1 MVRCENDYFA
11 FSYNK
16 NRYIGVKRDESGEI
30 LGIKNNSS
38 RYSLCAIVLRYNDCK
53 SSLHNLS
60 NYHITN
66 KIYYLEF
73 IISSRQFLIHIL
85 F

>member
-16 NRYIGVKRDESGEI
+16 NRYIGVEGDESGEI

-38 RYSLCAIVLRYNDCK
+38 RYSL
-53 SSLHNLS
+53 
-60 NYHITN
+60 
-66 KIYYLEF
+66 
-73 IISSRQFLIHIL
+73 SRS
-85 F
+85 